1 MIDEIFLNNSDD
13 ITEMETAIEENAL
26 SNKNLEAQIDNN
38 DKEIETRLENI
49 KTQID
54 SKTIHD
60 TDNTN
65 KSKDEKHNA

>member
-1 MIDEIFLNNSDD
+1 
-13 ITEMETAIEENAL
+13 METAIEQNAL
-26 SNKNLEAQIDNN
+26 SIKNFELQIDNN

-60 TDNTN
+60 TENTN

>member
-38 DKEIETRLENI
+38 DKEIESRLEN
-49 KTQID
+49 T
-54 SKTIHD
+54 TW
-60 TDNTN
+60 
-65 KSKDEKHNA
+65 